1 MTLLCRPQLP
11 SFYDIESS
19 DTMVVSQMEVE
30 VLQWKQMPLGPLQ
43 TNCYIL
49 WNSNNEC
56 LVIDPGGEGDKLIQW
71 LENQSLSPLAIL
83 LTHAH
88 FDHIGAVDHV
98 REIYNIPVYVH
109 EKEAKWLLDPA
120 LNGSQLFM
128 MTEPIRMK
136 PADYILTNEKNLN
149 IGDFK
154 LLLFETPGH
163 SPGSISYYV
172 QESGIVLAGDT
183 LFMGSIGRS
192 DLPGGNQ
199 KDLLTSIHDK
209 LLTLPETTTVLPG
222 HGPETS
228 IEVEMDSNPF
238 LNGF

>member
-1 MTLLCRPQLP
+1 MALFPPC
-11 SFYDIESS
+11 FYDVISS
-19 DTMVVSQMEVE
+19 ATIIVSHLEVDT
-30 VLQWKQMPLGPLQ
+30 LQWKQIPLGPLQ

-49 WNSNNEC
+49 WNTKNEC
-56 LVIDPGGEGDKLIQW
+56 LVVDPGGEGEKLIQW
-71 LENQSLSPLAIL
+71 LENHSLTPLAIL

-88 FDHIGAVDHV
+88 FDHIGAVDQV
-98 REIYNIPVYVH
+98 RDNYSIPVYIH

-128 MTEPIRMK
+128 MGDLIRLK
-136 PADYILTNEKNLN
+136 PADYILTNEKHLS
-149 IGDFK
+149 IGDFQ
-154 LLLFETPGH
+154 LELFETPGH

-192 DLPGGNQ
+192 DLPGGNH
-199 KDLLTSIHDK
+199 KELLASIHEK
-209 LLTLPETTTVLPG
+209 LLTLPESTTVLPG

-228 IEVEMDSNPF
+228 IEGEMDSNPF